1 MPVLLL
7 STLQYVFL
15 LRQEVVA
22 IVATAA
28 ILHSLR
34 QTKCSVNSSTR
45 ANTRNYLNIR
55 SNLFWV
61 NQFFFGQLDLKYNL
75 NFGLGPLSA
84 HFEHMNYL
92 VGFRKQMK

>member
-1 MPVLLL
+1 LL

-34 QTKCSVNSSTR
+34 QTKSANSSTR

-55 SNLFWV
+55 SKLFLV
-61 NQFFFGQLDLKYNL
+61 NQ
-75 NFGLGPLSA
+75 
-84 HFEHMNYL
+84 
-92 VGFRKQMK
+92 